1 MRRLR
6 HAAIALLLLG
16 TTSAFAQDQAMPA
29 GHPPVAD
36 GPQAAAQAAQAPE
49 EDAVISNASIPPG
62 TIQVKLATPQGE
74 PIPNAEVTLAVQ
86 FQKIAE
92 GEQKSEKHARTD
104 AAGKAVF
111 TGLVTGGDYQY
122 RISSASGPATY
133 SSEPIQLKADAGALA
148 LLHVYP
154 VTRRIE
160 EASVGAIVYVYVE
173 TRDDVFQFEVLAR
186 YGNRGRVTWVPDGAR
201 MRLPAGFK
209 AFKAGDSMTDAR
221 FEEDPGHG
229 AKLVGTFAPGQQQ
242 LSFRFQLP
250 RHEEGSAAFDFG
262 LPPHV
267 AEARFIA
274 EAAPS
279 MELDVEGWE
288 KPQTDATQSGQ
299 RVLVTRRQAV
309 RGEVSG
315 LSDFTAR
322 LSGIPTPGPGRWV
335 AALLAGALGLLGLA
349 AFRGKIGGETQAE
362 LHERDAERA
371 RRVLLDEV
379 VDLTRARHDGR
390 IGPGTY
396 EAARRVLVD
405 ALSRIVSQAPSLSKK
420 PKRSGATKAA
430 KRAKKG
436 TAV

>member
-1 MRRLR
+1 MSALR
-6 HAAIALLLLG
+6 SVVVAVALLV
-16 TTSAFAQDQAMPA
+16 TTSALAQDQAVPA
-29 GHPPVAD
+29 GHPPVA
-36 GPQAAAQAAQAPE
+36 GAAQAPE
-49 EDAVISNASIPPG
+49 EDAVISNPSMPPG
-62 TIQVKLATPQGE
+62 TIQVKLVTPTGD
-74 PIPNAEVTLAVQ
+74 PIADTDVTLGVQ

-92 GEQKSEKHARTD
+92 GEQKSEKHAKTN
-104 AAGKAVF
+104 AAGMATF
-111 TGLVTGGDYQY
+111 AGLTTGSDFVY
-122 RISSASGPATY
+122 RAAAHAGPATY
-133 SSEPIQLKADAGALA
+133 SSEPIQLKADAGALS

-173 TRDDVFQFEVLAR
+173 TRDDVFQFEILAR
-186 YGNRGRVTWVPDGAR
+186 YGNRSAMTWVPEGAR
-201 MRLPAGFK
+201 MRLPSGFK
-209 AFKAGDSMTDAR
+209 AFKAGEAQGDAR
-221 FEEDPGHG
+221 FEEDPGRG
-229 AKLVGTFAPGQQQ
+229 VKMLGTFSPGQQQ

-250 RHEEGSAAFDFG
+250 RHEDSSATFDFG

-288 KPQTDATQSGQ
+288 KPQTDAMQTGQ

-309 RGEVSG
+309 RGESG
-315 LSDFTAR
+315 GITDFTAH

-335 AALLAGALGLLGLA
+335 AALIAAALAALGFA

-362 LHERDAERA
+362 LHDRDAERA

-379 VDLTRARHDGR
+379 VDLTRARQDGR

-396 EAARRVLVD
+396 ESARRVLVD
-405 ALSRIVSQAPSLSKK
+405 ALSRIVSHAPGLGKKSKRAGGGK
-420 PKRSGATKAA
+420 GGKK
-430 KRAKKG
+430 AKKG
-436 TAV
+436 AAA